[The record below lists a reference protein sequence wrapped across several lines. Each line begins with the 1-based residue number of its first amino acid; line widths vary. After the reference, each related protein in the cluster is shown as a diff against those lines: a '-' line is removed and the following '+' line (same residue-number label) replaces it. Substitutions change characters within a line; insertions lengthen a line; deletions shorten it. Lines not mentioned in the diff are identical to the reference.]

1 MPMTMIVNRQ
11 SIYILFISSRAIGQE
26 LIKHKGYPTLWFQ
39 TFSPFRAN
47 DAAQTKECDAP
58 KWYSP
63 VFKTGIDLPFF
74 SFCPSRFIGVQIG

>member
-1 MPMTMIVNRQ
+1 MTIIVNRQ
-11 SIYILFISSRAIGQE
+11 SIYILFIYSRAIGQE

-58 KWYSP
+58 K
-63 VFKTGIDLPFF
+63 
-74 SFCPSRFIGVQIG
+74 